1 MADADQ
7 QKQLKIVTAKLKQP
21 RKLIVPDD
29 SNAADFIKTLQKKGR
44 EAYLGSLSD
53 QDLGIRYRSLLCY
66 TQTVCL
72 SAASLKLGEQRDN
85 AEFVGLVEQIFRLYL
100 CLQFVGA
107 YLTEKAKKRDY

>member
-29 SNAADFIKTLQKKGR
+29 SNTADFIKALQKKGR
-44 EAYLGSLSD
+44 ETYLGSLSVH
-53 QDLGIRYRSLLCY
+53 DLSIRYRSLLCH
-66 TQTVCL
+66 TQTVCFR
-72 SAASLKLGEQRDN
+72 AASLKLGEQRDN

-100 CLQFVGA
+100 ALQFVAA
-107 YLTEKAKKRDY
+107 YLPEKRDD